1 MGVRF
6 RILGILI
13 VACGLAVC
21 YGAFELWPA
30 GASGDGRADHVVVE
44 VLRIVGAAIAGVVGL
59 LNVAAG
65 LAVLALK
72 PARE

>member
-1 MGVRF
+1 MGARF
-6 RILGILI
+6 RFLGILI

-30 GASGDGRADHVVVE
+30 GTSGAGSAGHAVVVI
-44 VLRIVGAAIAGVVGL
+44 LRIAGAAAAAVLGV

-65 LAVLALK
+65 LALLVLK

>member
-1 MGVRF
+1 MAVRF

-30 GASGDGRADHVVVE
+30 GASAGGHAEHAVVGI
-44 VLRIVGAAIAGVVGL
+44 LRMAGAAIAAVVGV

-65 LAVLALK
+65 LAVLVLK